1 MVNAAFQELQN
12 PQYAAALQLMNNAR
26 DAYDDRPRRG
36 RDACANVFDT
46 MESVAKIKS
55 NRPNDTFGAVKNYIE
70 QNYLLRQEVSNILT
84 ALNAMRNGHFGHGMK
99 EVFDLTAAEVAY
111 VFQQKDADHY
121 HTVGK
126 IPTRGGAGTS
136 FWSPDLNRYYVAAP
150 ANDKQE
156 AAILVYAPQ
165 D

>member
-1 MVNAAFQELQN
+1 
-12 PQYAAALQLMNNAR
+12 
-26 DAYDDRPRRG
+26 
-36 RDACANVFDT
+36 
-46 MESVAKIKS
+46 
-55 NRPNDTFGAVKNYIE
+55 VKNYIE
-70 QNYLLRQEVSNILT
+70 QNYLLRQEVINILT
-84 ALNAMRNGHFGHGMK
+84 ALNAMRNGHFGRGMQ

-121 HTVGK
+121 DRVGK
-126 IPTRGGAGTS
+126 IPTRGSAGTS